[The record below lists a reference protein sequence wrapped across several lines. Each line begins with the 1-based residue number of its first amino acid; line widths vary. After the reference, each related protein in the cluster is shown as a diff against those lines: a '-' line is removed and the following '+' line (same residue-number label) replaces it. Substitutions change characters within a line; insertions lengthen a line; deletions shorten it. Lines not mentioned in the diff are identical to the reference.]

1 MTAML
6 NLLPKIPQNIL
17 TQNCFY
23 YNILQLLFPFWH
35 VFFCIFRHFSCQRNL
50 FTVSLANV
58 LCFNTMPYFAG
69 IDRHVPHTTQHGFGT
84 VQSRHVKKITYL
96 KSYKKRRLHADRT
109 SDKICEKR
117 LTGYKKLQGGNI
129 ALKNARKAK
138 NTTQNCFQSHP
149 TATKEKTKPRTEVS
163 ANFLFVAVSRKTA
176 LMSHKNLRKTPD
188 RLQKIA
194 KWQRWAKNARKA
206 KKCHIR
212 LLSTAPPLPQKRKQ
226 NYAQSFGK
234 FFVCCSFPKN
244 SVNVT
249 QKFAKNA

>member
-1 MTAML
+1 MSAML

-84 VQSRHVKKITYL
+84 VQSRHVKKTYL
-96 KSYKKRRLHADRT
+96 KNRKNVVFTPTERQTKFAKTSDRLHKVVCLAT
-109 SDKICEKR
+109 LCEKCNKS
-117 LTGYKKLQGGNI
+117 KKI
-129 ALKNARKAK
+129 
-138 NTTQNCFQSHP
+138 SH
-149 TATKEKTKPRTEVS
+149 
-163 ANFLFVAVSRKTA
+163 KTA
-176 LMSHKNLRKTPD
+176 CNRTPLHKRENKTTH
-188 RLQKIA
+188 R
-194 KWQRWAKNARKA
+194 
-206 KKCHIR
+206 
-212 LLSTAPPLPQKRKQ
+212 
-226 NYAQSFGK
+226 SFGK

-244 SVNVT
+244 SGNVT
-249 QKFAKNA
+249 QKFAKNV

>member
-1 MTAML
+1 MSAML

-84 VQSRHVKKITYL
+84 VQSRHVKKITDL

-117 LTGYKKLQGGNI
+117 LTGYKKLQNGNVRR
-129 ALKNARKAK
+129 KNARK
-138 NTTQNCFQSHP
+138 
-149 TATKEKTKPRTEVS
+149 E
-163 ANFLFVAVSRKTA
+163 
-176 LMSHKNLRKTPD
+176 
-188 RLQKIA
+188 
-194 KWQRWAKNARKA
+194 
-206 KKCHIR
+206 KKCHTR
-212 LLSTAPPLPQKRKQ
+212 LLSSEPVLRKMQKKRK
-226 NYAQSFGK
+226 Y
-234 FFVCCSFPKN
+234 
-244 SVNVT
+244 T
-249 QKFAKNA
+249 QPSR

>member
-1 MTAML
+1 MSAML
-6 NLLPKIPQNIL
+6 HLLPKIPQNIL

-50 FTVSLANV
+50 FTVSLANL

-84 VQSRHVKKITYL
+84 VQSRHVKKTYL
-96 KSYKKRRLHADRT
+96 KNRKNVVFTPTERQTKFAKT
-109 SDKICEKR
+109 SDRIHKVDCLATLGEKM
-117 LTGYKKLQGGNI
+117 Q
-129 ALKNARKAK
+129 
-138 NTTQNCFQSHP
+138 
-149 TATKEKTKPRTEVS
+149 EK
-163 ANFLFVAVSRKTA
+163 
-176 LMSHKNLRKTPD
+176 
-188 RLQKIA
+188 Q
-194 KWQRWAKNARKA
+194 

-226 NYAQSFGK
+226 NTHRSFGK
-234 FFVCCSFPKN
+234 FFAYCSFPKN

-249 QKFAKNA
+249 QKFAKTSDRLHKVDSLATLGEKMQEKQKTPHKTAFK

>member
-1 MTAML
+1 MSAML

-117 LTGYKKLQGGNI
+117 LTGYKKLQNGNVG
-129 ALKNARKAK
+129 RKM
-138 NTTQNCFQSHP
+138 Q
-149 TATKEKTKPRTEVS
+149 EK
-163 ANFLFVAVSRKTA
+163 
-176 LMSHKNLRKTPD
+176 
-188 RLQKIA
+188 QKM
-194 KWQRWAKNARKA
+194 Q
-206 KKCHIR
+206 HTR

-249 QKFAKNA
+249 QKFAKNPYRLHKVVCLATLGEKMQEKQKTPHKTAFK

>member
-1 MTAML
+1 MSAML
-6 NLLPKIPQNIL
+6 NLLPKILQNIL

-117 LTGYKKLQGGNI
+117 LTGYKKLQNGNVGRKMQEKQ
-129 ALKNARKAK
+129 KNAHKTAFK
-138 NTTQNCFQSHP
+138 QNCS
-149 TATKEKTKPRTEVS
+149 TGKEG
-163 ANFLFVAVSRKTA
+163 
-176 LMSHKNLRKTPD
+176 
-188 RLQKIA
+188 
-194 KWQRWAKNARKA
+194 
-206 KKCHIR
+206 
-212 LLSTAPPLPQKRKQ
+212 KRK
-226 NYAQSFGK
+226 
-234 FFVCCSFPKN
+234 C
-244 SVNVT
+244 T
-249 QKFAKNA
+249 QPSR

>member
-1 MTAML
+1 MSAML

-84 VQSRHVKKITYL
+84 VQSRHVKKTYL

-194 KWQRWAKNARKA
+194 RWQHCT
-206 KKCHIR
+206 KKCKKSKKHHTK
-212 LLSTAPPLPQKRKQ
+212 LLSIAPHCHKRENKTTHR
-226 NYAQSFGK
+226 SFGK

>member
-1 MTAML
+1 MSAML

-96 KSYKKRRLHADRT
+96 K
-109 SDKICEKR
+109 
-117 LTGYKKLQGGNI
+117 N
-129 ALKNARKAK
+129 
-138 NTTQNCFQSHP
+138 
-149 TATKEKTKPRTEVS
+149 
-163 ANFLFVAVSRKTA
+163 RKT
-176 LMSHKNLRKTPD
+176 SSSR
-188 RLQKIA
+188 R
-194 KWQRWAKNARKA
+194 
-206 KKCHIR
+206 
-212 LLSTAPPLPQKRKQ
+212 Q
-226 NYAQSFGK
+226 N
-234 FFVCCSFPKN
+234 VR
-244 SVNVT
+244 
-249 QKFAKNA
+249 QKFAKTSDRLHKVDCLATLGEKMQEKQKMQHTRLLSSEPVLRKMQKNENILNLQGKIYRKMQKMRISPHFLQLIER

>member
-1 MTAML
+1 ML
-6 NLLPKIPQNIL
+6 NLLPKFPQNIL

-96 KSYKKRRLHADRT
+96 KNRKNVVFTPSERQTKFAKTSDRLHKVDCLATLGEKMQEKQKKMPHKTAFNRT
-109 SDKICEKR
+109 PTTPKEKTKLRTKFRQIFRLLQFPEKQRKCHTKICEKR

-138 NTTQNCFQSHP
+138 KMPH
-149 TATKEKTKPRTEVS
+149 
-163 ANFLFVAVSRKTA
+163 KTA
-176 LMSHKNLRKTPD
+176 CNRT
-188 RLQKIA
+188 
-194 KWQRWAKNARKA
+194 
-206 KKCHIR
+206 
-212 LLSTAPPLPQKRKQ
+212 PLPQKRKQ

-234 FFVCCSFPKN
+234 FFAYCSFPKN

>member
-1 MTAML
+1 MSAML

-96 KSYKKRRLHADRT
+96 KNRKNVVFTPTERQTKFAKTSDRLHKVDCLAT
-109 SDKICEKR
+109 LGEKMQE
-117 LTGYKKLQGGNI
+117 KQ
-129 ALKNARKAK
+129 KNV
-138 NTTQNCFQSHP
+138 TQNCLQSHP
-149 TATKEKTKPRTEVS
+149 HYPKRENKTTHR
-163 ANFLFVAVSRKTA
+163 
-176 LMSHKNLRKTPD
+176 
-188 RLQKIA
+188 
-194 KWQRWAKNARKA
+194 
-206 KKCHIR
+206 
-212 LLSTAPPLPQKRKQ
+212 
-226 NYAQSFGK
+226 SFGK

-244 SVNVT
+244 SGNAT
-249 QKFAKNA
+249 QNLRKTLTVYTKLSVSQRWTKNARKAKNTIQDCFQVNLFYVKCKKTKIYSTFKVKFTAKCKKCGFLRIFCN

>member
-1 MTAML
+1 MSAML
-6 NLLPKIPQNIL
+6 NLLPKILQNIL

-206 KKCHIR
+206 KKR
-212 LLSTAPPLPQKRKQ
+212 PQ
-226 NYAQSFGK
+226 NCF
-234 FFVCCSFPKN
+234 
-244 SVNVT
+244 
-249 QKFAKNA
+249 

>member
-1 MTAML
+1 MSAML

-96 KSYKKRRLHADRT
+96 KNYKKRRLHADRT
-109 SDKICEKR
+109 SD
-117 LTGYKKLQGGNI
+117 
-129 ALKNARKAK
+129 
-138 NTTQNCFQSHP
+138 
-149 TATKEKTKPRTEVS
+149 
-163 ANFLFVAVSRKTA
+163 
-176 LMSHKNLRKTPD
+176 KNLRKTPD

-206 KKCHIR
+206 KNATHK
-212 LLSTAPPLPQKRKQ
+212 TAFNRTPTT
-226 NYAQSFGK
+226 
-234 FFVCCSFPKN
+234 PKEK
-244 SVNVT
+244 T
-249 QKFAKNA
+249 KLRT

>member
-1 MTAML
+1 MSAML
-6 NLLPKIPQNIL
+6 NLLPKILQNIL

-96 KSYKKRRLHADRT
+96 KNYKKRRLHADRT

-117 LTGYKKLQGGNI
+117 LTGYNKLQGGNVGQ
-129 ALKNARKAK
+129 KNARKEK
-138 NTTQNCFQSHP
+138 NATQDCFQVNLFYVKCKKNENIRNLQGKIYRKMQKMRISPH
-149 TATKEKTKPRTEVS
+149 
-163 ANFLFVAVSRKTA
+163 FLQLIER
-176 LMSHKNLRKTPD
+176 
-188 RLQKIA
+188 
-194 KWQRWAKNARKA
+194 
-206 KKCHIR
+206 
-212 LLSTAPPLPQKRKQ
+212 
-226 NYAQSFGK
+226 
-234 FFVCCSFPKN
+234 
-244 SVNVT
+244 
-249 QKFAKNA
+249 

>member
-1 MTAML
+1 MSAML

-96 KSYKKRRLHADRT
+96 KNRKNVVFTPTERQTKFAKT
-109 SDKICEKR
+109 S
-117 LTGYKKLQGGNI
+117 
-129 ALKNARKAK
+129 
-138 NTTQNCFQSHP
+138 
-149 TATKEKTKPRTEVS
+149 
-163 ANFLFVAVSRKTA
+163 
-176 LMSHKNLRKTPD
+176 D

-194 KWQRWAKNARKA
+194 RWQHCT
-206 KKCHIR
+206 KKCKKSKKHHTK
-212 LLSTAPPLPQKRKQ
+212 LLSIAPLCPKRENKTTHR
-226 NYAQSFGK
+226 SFGK

>member
-1 MTAML
+1 MSAML
-6 NLLPKIPQNIL
+6 NLLPKILQNIL

-138 NTTQNCFQSHP
+138 KMPH
-149 TATKEKTKPRTEVS
+149 
-163 ANFLFVAVSRKTA
+163 KTA
-176 LMSHKNLRKTPD
+176 FNRT
-188 RLQKIA
+188 
-194 KWQRWAKNARKA
+194 
-206 KKCHIR
+206 
-212 LLSTAPPLPQKRKQ
+212 PLPQKRKQ
-226 NYAQSFGK
+226 NHA
-234 FFVCCSFPKN
+234 
-244 SVNVT
+244 
-249 QKFAKNA
+249 QKFRQIFCLLQFPEKQR